1 GRGAPETRSRPVS
14 EIDIDD
20 LTTTPRLEAPV
31 RSKARKVAGKVQATI
46 DTAAD
51 RVAAGVHKA
60 ADRTVALSE
69 GAAGRAQ
76 QVADVVEPFVRTR
89 PFASTGLALGL
100 GVVIGLLLAGRG
112 PKVIYVKPRY

>member
-1 GRGAPETRSRPVS
+1 MSETDINDMAFTTAAAAAP
-14 EIDIDD
+14 
-20 LTTTPRLEAPV
+20 
-31 RSKARKVAGKVQATI
+31 RSKARRVAGKVQTTI

-51 RVAAGVHKA
+51 RLSSGVHKA

-89 PFASTGLALGL
+89 PFASTGLALGI

-112 PKVIYVKPRY
+112 PKVIYVKPRH